1 MSLPGAPTPAGS
13 GAAPAQYV
21 GGASEQATAVG
32 TGPLSG
38 GHPHVAHVA
47 AGAQVSTPAQPSY
60 ASKAASPVARTQTH
74 LTDSANSA
82 DCTGNPVNSNA
93 SVVDMESTGRVLQAE
108 LKGQLPESIATHAHV
123 VQTGHE
129 VPSQMNPPAQTQAQ
143 AQQSGVEQRTR
154 EQVDAWYQVSKEQY
168 KTKLAEREQKLREQY
183 DKDLKE
189 LQATY
194 EQEMQ
199 SMNAEYHKMLENT
212 APSQHK

>member
-1 MSLPGAPTPAGS
+1 
-13 GAAPAQYV
+13 
-21 GGASEQATAVG
+21 
-32 TGPLSG
+32 
-38 GHPHVAHVA
+38 
-47 AGAQVSTPAQPSY
+47 
-60 ASKAASPVARTQTH
+60 
-74 LTDSANSA
+74 
-82 DCTGNPVNSNA
+82 
-93 SVVDMESTGRVLQAE
+93 MESTGRVLQAE

-129 VPSQMNPPAQTQAQ
+129 GPSQMNPPAQTQAQ